1 MKKTEHKTRV
11 LKKKGNRYCMNNGKK
26 TRYFTRDRCRQRKKR
41 IAIGIAL
48 LLSIGLCGALFY
60 MIVFAAKDDYN
71 PSGHATIKVVSPNG
85 KSSSMKVT
93 YTFAGSSETLKNS
106 GNYRA
111 KFKEVSR
118 PVQISAAQYSGDLLL
133 GIEGNNTHDTSEIKK
148 TSLDSDG
155 YYCIISFNISYK
167 QPAHDVYS
175 NQTTSDQGGGRYHIT
190 SAANATHQTS
200 DHWVTIPVEIN
211 LSNTGMI
218 TDKHDKWHNA
228 TLTINLRRNNYTLT
242 YNINGETVTNYNEG
256 TRNSA
261 GNVVYTRGGR

>member
-1 MKKTEHKTRV
+1 MQTT
-11 LKKKGNRYCMNNGKK
+11 
-26 TRYFTRDRCRQRKKR
+26 KKR

-118 PVQISAAQYSGDLLL
+118 PVQISAAKYSGDLLL
-133 GIEGNNTHDTSEIKK
+133 EIEGNNTHDTSEIKK

-155 YYCIISFNISYK
+155 YYCIISFNTSYK

-242 YNINGETVTNYNEG
+242 YNINRETVTNYNEG